1 MSCAKLCVATAAF
14 LCLGLDAELAA
25 QTSPPAAQPSAAQP
39 SGTARACNVFPGW
52 WESTDLAPVFPG
64 GSIPGPPKP
73 NDCDFQVWSWT
84 AFVSWM
90 QNDETGRPRFLSLP
104 TPDELVVDGA
114 ASAAAAAP
122 AQRTLRLAPRAPKP
136 HSMESIN
143 QAFGGP
149 LIDQNG
155 RAVYYAIH
163 MDPTYFTTT
172 QEYYGP
178 TNYEKASPTTT
189 YPVGATVFKSA
200 WRIVQPN
207 EIAVKAYTTSATIDL
222 LKSNGIGGIEKSGD
236 TATATVALVGVHVVG
251 VVQDHPEFIWATFEQ
266 VENAPDLPPLVP
278 PTSDTPVSPQ
288 NFTFYKA
295 ETTAAQSNQEAT
307 AFTVDQASQAIAPI
321 TNVFRQFAF
330 GNATPDRVAD
340 IDSTNK
346 LFRQMIGGGSVKK
359 IDQVFSNYN
368 LIGSLWMLPNTLE
381 PNFDNLQPNGVG
393 SVDLANSVLETY
405 AQGAGTS
412 CFSCHTTGKG
422 DNYPGKDV
430 NLSHTLLGGLAGTNS
445 LRRRAR

>member
-14 LCLGLDAELAA
+14 LCLGIDAELAA

-39 SGTARACNVFPGW
+39 TGTARACNVFPGW

-84 AFVSWM
+84 AFVNWM

-122 AQRTLRLAPRAPKP
+122 APRTLRLAPRAPKP

-163 MDPTYFTTT
+163 MDPTYFATT

-178 TNYEKASPTTT
+178 TNYAKASPTTT

-222 LKSNGIGGIEKSGD
+222 LKSNGMGGIEKSGD

-251 VVQDHPEFIWATFEQ
+251 VVQDTTRSSSGGPSSRSRTPRTCRRSWRRHPT
-266 VENAPDLPPLVP
+266 
-278 PTSDTPVSPQ
+278 
-288 NFTFYKA
+288 
-295 ETTAAQSNQEAT
+295 
-307 AFTVDQASQAIAPI
+307 
-321 TNVFRQFAF
+321 
-330 GNATPDRVAD
+330 
-340 IDSTNK
+340 
-346 LFRQMIGGGSVKK
+346 
-359 IDQVFSNYN
+359 
-368 LIGSLWMLPNTLE
+368 
-381 PNFDNLQPNGVG
+381 
-393 SVDLANSVLETY
+393 
-405 AQGAGTS
+405 
-412 CFSCHTTGKG
+412 
-422 DNYPGKDV
+422 
-430 NLSHTLLGGLAGTNS
+430 
-445 LRRRAR
+445 RR